1 MNTAVEDS
9 NTIPVQES
17 DVTFTKSRHIT
28 LFQTPVGILE
38 EAVAFADAPTRALT
52 FPLLLR
58 KVMTDAASST
68 TLNVAASCSR
78 KLEVARVPLN
88 VLDRWCH
95 VCIVQQVCRP
105 IQQEPRS

>member
-17 DVTFTKSRHIT
+17 DVTFAKSRHIT

-38 EAVAFADAPTRALT
+38 EAIAFADAPTRALT

-78 KLEVARVPLN
+78 KLEVARVPLY
-88 VLDRWCH
+88 VLDRWRH

>member
-17 DVTFTKSRHIT
+17 YVSFTKSRHIT

-58 KVMTDAASST
+58 KVMADAASST
-68 TLNVAASCSR
+68 TLNVAMSCSR
-78 KLEVARVPLN
+78 KLEVARVPLH
-88 VLDRWCH
+88 VLDRWRH

>member
-17 DVTFTKSRHIT
+17 DVTLTKSWHIT
-28 LFQTPVGILE
+28 RFHSPVGILE
-38 EAVAFADAPTRALT
+38 EAVALADAATRALT

-58 KVMTDAASST
+58 KVMTDAASGT
-68 TLNVAASCSR
+68 TLNVAVSCSR

-88 VLDRWCH
+88 VLDRWRH
-95 VCIVQQVCRP
+95 VCIVQKVGRP
-105 IQQEPRS
+105 IQQDPCS